1 MADKEQREAPTP
13 IRFPDDLKAKIKKKA
28 EKEDRSFSYI
38 VIKIL
43 NEYFTK
49 KK

>member
-1 MADKEQREAPTP
+1 MEEKEDKRPAPTP
-13 IRFPDDLKAKIKKKA
+13 IRLPDDLKAKIKKKA

-43 NEYFTK
+43 TEYFK